1 MIIVT
6 GTKRSGTSLW
16 MHLLVRAGLPSIGDR
31 FPAGFG
37 DLLHEANPDGFF
49 ESELVAGVN
58 FQTNPHPL
66 TGAYLAPEQTRR
78 HAVKIFIGG
87 LTRTDVAFIDHCI
100 ATVRGWR
107 QYVAS
112 ARRMDALAA
121 QGGGASSPDA
131 ILPPALE
138 WWRLNFGLVRDLA
151 IRRYPVHVLSYDA
164 LLRDPERH
172 VREVLQWIGMDEA
185 VPPVDVVRP
194 AVSTSSHETDGDLAE
209 GIEPRHIE
217 VFDEL
222 FDVID
227 RERDLSDTLIGRLN
241 ATDEELRPT
250 LLQYQARVDANT
262 IAAMVGK
269 G

>member
-31 FPAGFG
+31 FPRGFG

-66 TGAYLAPEQTRR
+66 TGAYLSPEQTRR
-78 HAVKIFIGG
+78 HAVKIFIAG
-87 LTRTDVAFIDHCI
+87 LIRTDVAFIDHCI
-100 ATVRGWR
+100 ATVRSWR
-107 QYVAS
+107 DYVAS
-112 ARRMDALAA
+112 ARRMQALVER
-121 QGGGASSPDA
+121 GGGSQPEDA

-151 IRRYPVHVLSYDA
+151 IRRYPVHVLSYDG
-164 LLRDPERH
+164 LLREPERH
-172 VREVLQWIGMDEA
+172 VREVLQWIGLPEA
-185 VPPVDVVRP
+185 ETPVDVVRP
-194 AVSTSSHETDGDLAE
+194 PEGSELPETSDDLAE
-209 GIEPRHIE
+209 GLDPRHIE
-217 VFDEL
+217 VFDEF
-222 FDVID
+222 FDAID
-227 RERDLSDTLIGRLN
+227 RERDLTDAFIERLN
-241 ATDEELRPT
+241 ETDQELRPM

-262 IAAMVGK
+262 IANMIGK